1 MSAITIPPRS
11 GTAFT
16 LSKGSFLTVID
27 PEGEQVSD
35 HLAVLSHAQEL
46 KAKGIFHGG
55 NEGGGESGGR
65 EGWIGC

>member
-35 HLAVLSHAQEL
+35 LVPVVGVDEQGDLFGAQP
-46 KAKGIFHGG
+46 
-55 NEGGGESGGR
+55 
-65 EGWIGC
+65 